1 MKTPLKVVIADGES
15 ASRLLLKTLLA
26 GYENVDVIGEAESGP
41 QLFEINKTF
50 NPDLILVDLSI
61 PDLNNPE
68 FSDLVRNKKMP
79 LIGVLASSDKYA
91 VEAFKIGAID
101 YLLKPVELA
110 KLAETLNRTYD
121 RLNSAANFKQQSE
134 NGNQKIVIDKSL
146 NQVPLLEH
154 LPIKDESE
162 TVLLPVA
169 KIASIVADLE
179 WIVITAAE
187 NQKFSIKYSLKDL
200 EKRLDNTKFMRL
212 SRGTIVNIEMIEKIF
227 DLPGGSYQILLK
239 NNERH
244 SASRIQSRV
253 IRHQFLKLQKLH

>member
-1 MKTPLKVVIADGES
+1 
-15 ASRLLLKTLLA
+15 
-26 GYENVDVIGEAESGP
+26 
-41 QLFEINKTF
+41 
-50 NPDLILVDLSI
+50 
-61 PDLNNPE
+61 
-68 FSDLVRNKKMP
+68 MP

>member
-1 MKTPLKVVIADGES
+1 METPLKVVIADSEP
-15 ASRLLLKTLLA
+15 ASRLLIKMLLA
-26 GYENVDVIGEAESGP
+26 GFENVKIIGEAENGL
-41 QLFEINKTF
+41 QLFEINKTLF
-50 NPDLILVDLSI
+50 PDLILVDLSI
-61 PDLNNPE
+61 PDLYSPE
-68 FSDLVRNKKMP
+68 LGDLMRNKKMP

-101 YLLKPVELA
+101 YLLKPVESA

-121 RLNSAANFKQQSE
+121 RLNSAANFKRQSE
-134 NGNQKIVIDKSL
+134 NGIQKIVIDKPL
-146 NQVPLLEH
+146 NKVPLLEH
-154 LPIKDESE
+154 LPLRDESE

-169 KIASIVADLE
+169 KIASIVANLE
-179 WIVITAAE
+179 WIVITTAE
-187 NQKFSIKYSLKDL
+187 NQKFSIKYALKDL
-200 EKRLDNTKFMRL
+200 EKRLDHTKFMRL